1 MLDPVDHHS
10 RSNSQ
15 ANPTPR
21 ERSTVWSL
29 CKPRPVRPGVYT
41 GRVVDASTVSFAW
54 RKTETNRH
62 GLTLRVFVEVEAD
75 DGQAHVGDAVD
86 VDHVH
91 RLHEMFASCGLTLTA
106 GDAAEDHAHE
116 LVGKSCR
123 VVLKNIAPRQGKN
136 AGQLKAC
143 IASWL

>member
-1 MLDPVDHHS
+1 MLDPVDS
-10 RSNSQ
+10 RSHSQ

-29 CKPRPVRPGVYT
+29 CKPRPVRPGVYD

-54 RKTETNRH
+54 RKTETNPH

-75 DGQAHVGDAVD
+75 DGTAHVGDAVD

-91 RLHEMFASCGLTLTA
+91 RLREMFASCGLTLEA
-106 GDAAEDHAHE
+106 GAAAEDIAHE
-116 LVGKSCR
+116 LIGKPCR
-123 VVLKNIAPRQGKN
+123 VVLKNIAPRQGKH

-143 IASWL
+143 VSGWL